1 MTQLDRKIFTTL
13 FFALFSTLTGVGIV
27 VPLLPVYAHQ
37 LGAGGFGIGLIF
49 GAFSLSRTVFLPFFG
64 KWSDQR
70 GRKPF
75 IVAGLLSYALIS
87 GLFILADSIESLIA
101 VRFVQG
107 VASAMIMPV
116 VQAYVGDITP
126 EGSEGLS
133 MGAFNMSVF
142 FGLSAGPVLGGL
154 IRDGFGLDTAF
165 AAMGMMTLAGC
176 ALCAFILPPTR
187 EEQTVLHARPILPWR
202 VLLRDPEISA
212 LFAFR
217 FAYTSC
223 IGVVWS
229 FMPVLAGVTFSL
241 SSSATGVLVML
252 GVFVSGALQA
262 PMGWLADRVNRGAM
276 VICGGLIVALSLLLF
291 QWTGHFWHLL
301 GVIVLFGIG
310 GGLSMP
316 PLMGMA
322 VSKGSRTDAMG
333 SVMALLTMAHSLGML
348 AGSLFGGW
356 MMDIVDLRHVFSL
369 GSVVMIAG
377 IAGFAVLGKS
387 YLFRALPEQTP
398 PPRRW

>member
-1 MTQLDRKIFTTL
+1 VT
-13 FFALFSTLTGVGIV
+13 
-27 VPLLPVYAHQ
+27 
-37 LGAGGFGIGLIF
+37 
-49 GAFSLSRTVFLPFFG
+49 
-64 KWSDQR
+64 
-70 GRKPF
+70 
-75 IVAGLLSYALIS
+75 GLLAYALIS

-107 VASAMIMPV
+107 VVSAMIMPV

-165 AAMGMMTLAGC
+165 ATMGMMTLAGC

-187 EEQTVLHARPILPWR
+187 EEQTVLHQRPILSWR
-202 VLLRDPEISA
+202 ALLRDPEIGA
-212 LFAFR
+212 LFTFR

-252 GVFVSGALQA
+252 GVFVSGTLHA

-276 VICGGLIVALSLLLF
+276 VIVGGLTVALALLLF

-316 PLMGMA
+316 PLMAMA
-322 VSKGSRTDAMG
+322 VSKGNRTDAMG

-356 MMDIVDLRHVFSL
+356 MMELVDLRHTFSL
-369 GSVVMIAG
+369 GSVVMVAG
-377 IAGFAVLGKS
+377 VAGFTLLGRTRMSKQNS
-387 YLFRALPEQTP
+387 P
-398 PPRRW
+398 